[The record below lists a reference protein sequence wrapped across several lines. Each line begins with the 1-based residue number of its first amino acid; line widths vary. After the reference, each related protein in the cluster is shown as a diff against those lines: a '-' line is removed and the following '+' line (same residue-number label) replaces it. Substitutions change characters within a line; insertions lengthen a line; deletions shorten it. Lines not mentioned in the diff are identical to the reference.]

1 MPSRANRSRRVIL
14 KWLPVIGTVVAAA
27 AAAFP
32 ASASEST
39 SDLERQALARAN
51 VVRKGVNARYRR
63 LPGRKL
69 VVTEVT
75 SMGVVDSLTLVTS
88 LELPREV
95 PTENGI
101 YFAVCSTRA
110 KCPYPTRSAAWP
122 AASFRP
128 RRQALELAVKT
139 FIQTSA
145 GLVVVALPTLSP
157 TWVVFERDDL
167 LAEVGAPLIDLLAG
181 DPAFADATLRDGVD
195 RLTRPRTYVPLQI
208 DWVGPGRETFLAM
221 RLFAP

>member
-1 MPSRANRSRRVIL
+1 MSSRANRSRRLTL
-14 KWLPVIGTVVAAA
+14 KWLPVLGAVVAAA

-39 SDLERQALARAN
+39 SGLERKALARAN
-51 VVRKGVNARYRR
+51 VVREGVDARYRR
-63 LPGRKL
+63 LPGRRL
-69 VVTEVT
+69 VVTEVA

-95 PTENGI
+95 PTDNGI
-101 YFAVCSTRA
+101 YFAVCSARA

-139 FIQTSA
+139 FVQTSA
-145 GLVVVALPTLSP
+145 GLVVVALPTWSP

-167 LAEVGAPLIDLLAG
+167 LAEVGAPLIDVLAG
-181 DPAFADATLRDGVD
+181 DPAYADATLRDNVD

-208 DWVGPGRETFLAM
+208 ERVGPRRETFLAM